1 MGIGLRNIDLTRV
14 TVLAIWAS
22 TSLVWVVVL
31 IAVNI
36 GRTDSWLLDWH
47 VYAAGGRDFLNG
59 TLYSIPLKSA
69 YELPVSAFNYP
80 PLSAISVI
88 PLLVFP
94 DAVGGT
100 TWVVL
105 NILAIAGTAVLGA
118 KILGASQPVLWGAI
132 GFLAYTVHPWMRL
145 AFLGN
150 NTPVV
155 LFLVTAFA
163 YEHLRSRDRSAGVL
177 LGAAIAFKLWPVALI
192 PLLIRDRRW
201 HSVASAAVFC
211 GFLALV
217 TLAWLGPEVIGP
229 AARAMQVKAIIN
241 SDNPVFYTS
250 WLRETQ
256 SWWPSWG
263 SFAVAAILVAIP
275 ARGLLGI
282 GLGILGGVAL
292 VPNIWRTYISTL
304 LVAAAF
310 VVRDLSQR
318 LNSYG
323 DRVQPLPSSLER
335 AVQPAE
341 LLDDHP

>member
-1 MGIGLRNIDLTRV
+1 MGIGPRNIDLVRLT
-14 TVLAIWAS
+14 TLAIWAS
-22 TSLVWVVVL
+22 TGLVWVFVL
-31 IAVNI
+31 VAANI
-36 GRTDSWLLDWH
+36 GGTGSWLLDWH
-47 VYAAGGRDFLNG
+47 VYAAGGRDFLDG

-88 PLLVFP
+88 PLLVFT

-100 TWVVL
+100 AWVVL
-105 NILAIAGTAVLGA
+105 NVLAIAGTAVLA
-118 KILGASQPVLWGAI
+118 ARLLGASQPALWGAV
-132 GFLAYTVHPWMRL
+132 GFLTYTFHPWMRL

-163 YEHLRSRDRSAGVL
+163 HQHLRSRDRSAGVL
-177 LGAAIAFKLWPVALI
+177 LGAAIAFKLWPVALV

-201 HSVASAAVFC
+201 QSVASAAVVC
-211 GFLALV
+211 GLLALV

-229 AARAMQVKAIIN
+229 AARAMQVKAVIN
-241 SDNPVFYTS
+241 PDNPVFYTS

-263 SFAVAAILVAIP
+263 AFAVAAILAAIP

-292 VPNIWRTYISTL
+292 VPNIWRTYIPTL
-304 LVAAAF
+304 LMAAAF
-310 VVRDLSQR
+310 VVRELSRMQT
-318 LNSYG
+318 SYG
-323 DRVQPLPSSLER
+323 ERLKPLPSARDR

-341 LLDDHP
+341 LLDDHR